1 MVCVQCGN
9 ELPAGARFCSHC
21 GAAVYIAPV
30 QPMTAA
36 PYYIDPAVTR
46 VSRHIQTLG
55 VMWAIYA
62 AWRLITKLV
71 GMVFAHAV
79 ISHMDING
87 WGPFGGSLTHMWLPA
102 AIMSLLFSTGL
113 CIVTAYALLHR
124 LPWGRVF
131 AIVTAVLMLIHP
143 LLGTALGI
151 YTLWVL
157 APSLSGAEYDS
168 LTAAPQQS

>member
-30 QPMTAA
+30 QPMAA
-36 PYYIDPAVTR
+36 NPYYIDPSATR

-55 VMWAIYA
+55 IMWVIYA
-62 AWRLITKLV
+62 AWRLISKII
-71 GMVFAHAV
+71 GMFFAHA
-79 ISHMDING
+79 IFSHMDING
-87 WGPFGGSLTHMWLPA
+87 WGPFGSTLTHAWLPA
-102 AIMSLLFSTGL
+102 AIVSLLFSTAL
-113 CIVTAYALLHR
+113 SVVTAYALIHR
-124 LPWGRVF
+124 LPWGRVI
-131 AIVTAVLMLIHP
+131 AIITAILALIHP

-157 APSLSGAEYDS
+157 APSLSGAEYDA
-168 LTAAPQQS
+168 LTAAPQRN